1 MPSRR
6 DFLGASAAVAA
17 AAGAPAIVRAQ
28 QSLTEIVWGVLGMS
42 ATEWPEYIGT
52 AKGFFAEQGI
62 KLTTIAAGSPP
73 AVIQSLA
80 TGAMNL
86 ASDGS
91 DSVMAAIGRG
101 LGIKIVGPGFIP
113 NPYQLLVTPQI
124 KTWADLKGKAIM
136 LGTKQDVTA
145 LALARL
151 AAQQKMTIDDF
162 SIIVGGNSGARFSA
176 LMSGNVGGAMLA
188 QPFDFEAVDKGMR
201 VLGSAWDVLHDWQF
215 TTITAN
221 TAWAEKNRDLVVRF
235 LRAYRKSV
243 QFGYANRSESIAALA
258 SATKFDPSITTRSY
272 DLVWSKLR
280 AFDPNLKV
288 SPSALD
294 AVAKSQLDF
303 GAITALPK
311 IADVYDASFASE
323 AVKA

>member
-1 MPSRR
+1 MPNRR
-6 DFLGASAAVAA
+6 EFFSASAATVTV
-17 AAGAPAIVRAQ
+17 AGAPAIVRAQ
-28 QSLTEIVWGVLGMS
+28 APQSEIVWGVLGTS
-42 ATEWPEYIGT
+42 ATEWPEYIGE
-52 AKGFFAEQGI
+52 AKGYFAEQGI

-101 LGIKIVGPGFIP
+101 LGIKVVGPGFVP
-113 NPYQLLVTPQI
+113 NPYQLVVTPQI

-145 LALARL
+145 LALQKL
-151 AAQQKMTIDDF
+151 AAQQKMTVDDF
-162 SIIVGGNSGARFSA
+162 SIIVGGNSGARFTA
-176 LMSGNVGGAMLA
+176 LMSGNVAGAMLA
-188 QPFDFEAVDKGMR
+188 QPFDFQAIDKGMH
-201 VLGSAWDVLHDWQF
+201 VLGSAWDVLKDWQF

-243 QFGYANRSESIAALA
+243 QFGYANRAEAISTLA
-258 SATKFDPSITTRSY
+258 TETKFDPSILNRSY
-272 DLVWSKLR
+272 DLVWGKLK
-280 AFDPNLKV
+280 AFDVGLKV
-288 SPSALD
+288 SPAALD

-303 GAITALPK
+303 GAISSMPK
-311 IADVYDASFASE
+311 IADVYDGSYAAD